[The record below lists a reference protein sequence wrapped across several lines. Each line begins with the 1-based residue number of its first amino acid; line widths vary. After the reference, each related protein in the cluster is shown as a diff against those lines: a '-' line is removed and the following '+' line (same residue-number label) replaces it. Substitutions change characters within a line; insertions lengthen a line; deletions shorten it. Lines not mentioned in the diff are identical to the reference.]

1 MKALLLDLEVY
12 KFKNDKNELAIQLN
26 EWINSYFIEFK
37 ASCDDKLNVNN
48 VFTPSTPFIHMEKFN
63 FPLPGFIHGQES

>member
-37 ASCDDKLNVNN
+37 ASCDDKLKCKQCIFGIKTFHTLMNG
-48 VFTPSTPFIHMEKFN
+48 E
-63 FPLPGFIHGQES
+63 